1 MLGGRAE
8 RDGFR
13 PRKSGKIR
21 EYFREAPRNCILET
35 MKNTEPD
42 SVDVARAVLAA
53 TAGIAF
59 PLSLG
64 FASYGL
70 RRPMSQYCM
79 SMPRN
84 YIRRGW
90 NVPFC

>member
-1 MLGGRAE
+1 MDDKEDEKEKPGFWRRAE
-8 RDGFR
+8 KVAGD
-13 PRKSGKIR
+13 I
-21 EYFREAPRNCILET
+21 ACLAT
-35 MKNTEPD
+35 MTSSPSATMGTVKPKRRML
-42 SVDVARAVLAA
+42 SA